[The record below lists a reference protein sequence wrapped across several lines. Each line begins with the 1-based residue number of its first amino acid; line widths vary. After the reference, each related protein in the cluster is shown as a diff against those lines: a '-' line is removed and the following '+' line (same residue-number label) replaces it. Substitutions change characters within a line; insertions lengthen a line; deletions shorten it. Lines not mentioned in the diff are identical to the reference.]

1 MKPSKKFKRQFKN
14 LVDKDKIIK
23 RIRVLTRDEFTS
35 LGEFSSISSL
45 FMSYE
50 DKTCVDM
57 STFKFKSNDECFQFV
72 FEDSHG
78 GIAKC
83 NFRGLVFSRNFKDV
97 CLKREMIVPIQM
109 FYSDGTSG
117 YGFSFVHNVLPN
129 PNSRKKEFVTYYR
142 NVGIVSKDGKIR
154 YGTKSDVPAWILK
167 YLPRFNEN
175 VVDVLSG
182 HDSCNKNFNVSDY
195 QAIYQAIYEAV
206 YWLCKTSSDGLTYS
220 IPFGGDK
227 KVVWGY
233 SYDEMKYN
241 YFSNKNSDGYVN
253 CECPI
258 NVYSYFKSI
267 YKTND
272 SKVATR
278 GIIPLSSLYSIFI
291 YDDWNS
297 TETEIWNNLDS
308 TMKGKF

>member
-45 FMSYE
+45 FMSHVNLS
-50 DKTCVDM
+50 K
-57 STFKFKSNDECFQFV
+57 STDDEMKFNFGSQDERFQAV
-72 FEDSHG
+72 FEDPHG
-78 GIAKC
+78 DIAKC
-83 NFRGLVFSRNFKDV
+83 EFNGLVFSGNFIKDA
-97 CLKREMIVPIQM
+97 CLNREMIVPIQM
-109 FYSDGTSG
+109 FYSDGTSE
-117 YGFSFVHNVLPN
+117 YGFSFIHKIRPN
-129 PNSRKKEFVTYYR
+129 SNSRKREFVTYYR

-154 YGTKSDVPAWILK
+154 YGIKSDVPTWLLK
-167 YLPRFNEN
+167 YLPRFNES
-175 VVDVLSG
+175 VVDVLYE
-182 HDSCNKNFNVSDY
+182 HDSGNKNVNVSDY
-195 QAIYQAIYEAV
+195 QAIYDAV
-206 YWLCKTSSDGLTYS
+206 YRLCKTSSDGLTYS

-233 SYDEMKYN
+233 SYDKMKYN
-241 YFSNKNSDGYVN
+241 YFSNKNSDVCVN
-253 CECPI
+253 CECQI

-308 TMKGKF
+308 TMKGEF